1 MQTHPNINKP
11 RFNKQSVLS
20 LKDPSKPFP
29 AHVALNVLK
38 WRFTST
44 DEADVPLM
52 VSCWPSPG
60 AGVLTVNMEYELQAD
75 VDLADVRIVI
85 PIPGAN
91 TPVVENVEGAYN
103 VNRHGDLEWTIDLID
118 QSNASGSMEFTI
130 PYDGPSSGL
139 FPLAVSF
146 TSAKPLSGISAG
158 AVANV
163 AGGEPVQFS
172 QVVQMRSEEDGY
184 RVEYS

>member
-1 MQTHPNINKP
+1 M
-11 RFNKQSVLS
+11 LS

-29 AHVALNVLK
+29 ARIALNVLK

-44 DEADVPLM
+44 DESEVPLL

-60 AGVLTVNMEYELQAD
+60 SGVLTVNMEYELQAD
-75 VDLADVRIVI
+75 VELADVKIVI

-103 VNRHGDLEWTIDLID
+103 VNRHGDLEWTVDLID

-139 FPLAVSF
+139 FPLSVSF
-146 TSAKPLSGISAG
+146 TSAKPLSGISAA

-163 AGGEPVQFS
+163 NGGEPVQFS
-172 QVVQMRSEEDGY
+172 QVIQMRSEEDGY